1 MAKILEFLIKF
12 KVVFIVAGLIILTVI
27 IVGALGNYYDTK
39 SDELRGYYE
48 GKLDEAKVEALILT
62 EEIAHK
68 TEYIAQLETENILL
82 IETRI
87 KDERRANLLLAEVE
101 RLQAIEPSQ
110 PKLEDEPLVINLREQ
125 VYNLTLAVDAKEQII
140 QGNDKIIFNLTEKY
154 NAQLVIS
161 YDYKKLYETEKELHA
176 LAIDRLKVA
185 DSRIRGLRFGSKLK
199 TVGIIAGLGAIGY
212 LLLGGN

>member
-110 PKLEDEPLVINLREQ
+110 PELEDEPLVINLREQ

-140 QGNDKIIFNLTEKY
+140 QGNDKIIFK
-154 NAQLVIS
+154 
-161 YDYKKLYETEKELHA
+161 
-176 LAIDRLKVA
+176 DRKSV
-185 DSRIRGLRFGSKLK
+185 
-199 TVGIIAGLGAIGY
+199 V
-212 LLLGGN
+212 

>member
-1 MAKILEFLIKF
+1 M
-12 KVVFIVAGLIILTVI
+12 
-27 IVGALGNYYDTK
+27 
-39 SDELRGYYE
+39 
-48 GKLDEAKVEALILT
+48 
-62 EEIAHK
+62 
-68 TEYIAQLETENILL
+68 
-82 IETRI
+82 
-87 KDERRANLLLAEVE
+87 E